1 MIERFYLK
9 NFLSFKEADL
19 EFQSG
24 LVVFSGPSGSG
35 KSILMDAILSSFGLA
50 SCDASLC
57 ESSAGWQIDEN
68 FGIENDEINVFKQL
82 KKEKTRY
89 FINNQSVSK
98 KVIAKIASSHLRHL
112 SLKDYSDFENGSL
125 LEIIDNRIAKYDA
138 TLPALKRQLTESFQ
152 ALQNSSKE
160 LAAIEDEQ
168 RRIVELKEFA
178 AFEIEKIA
186 GVDPKEGEYE
196 ELMQIKKE
204 LSKKEKVLQN
214 IEKANAIFELEHTVS
229 EALELLDEE
238 SAFFDDA
245 MNELRSKLESA
256 SERFTALEEI
266 DVEEVL
272 DRLEALSELKRKY
285 GSIEEAL
292 AYMQKKKEELAKY
305 ENIEFEKEALQK
317 RVMEL
322 QKSVEKLSETLS
334 KKREKELKS
343 FQEELGSYAKEL
355 YLQKVSITMEK
366 GGVTQN
372 GHDVINIKLNQTP
385 LTKVSTGEFNRLRL
399 AVLVLKSEFLDKE
412 SGVLI
417 LDEIDANLSG
427 EESMSVAKVLRK
439 LAKKYQILVISHQ
452 PQLTSQGEQHFLVF
466 KDEKGVSHV
475 EELSMDRRI
484 EEIARI
490 VSGAEITQEA
500 LGFAKQLMKL
510 KTTNEN
516 A

>member
-9 NFLSFKEADL
+9 NFLSFKEVEL
-19 EFQSG
+19 ELESG

-35 KSILMDAILSSFGLA
+35 KSILMDAILSSFGLT
-50 SCDASLC
+50 SCDAALC
-57 ESSAGWQIDEN
+57 ESSVGWEIAEEH
-68 FGIENDEINVFKQL
+68 GIESDEVNVFKQL

-98 KVIAKIASSHLRHL
+98 KTISKIASAHLRHL
-112 SLKDYSDFENGSL
+112 SLKDYSDFENDNL
-125 LEIIDNRIAKYDA
+125 LDILDRRIAKYDSS
-138 TLPALKRQLTESFQ
+138 LPSLKQELKESFSE
-152 ALQNSSKE
+152 LQNASRE
-160 LAAIEDEQ
+160 LATIEEEQ

-186 GVDPKEGEYE
+186 SVNPKEGEYE

-204 LSKKEKVLQN
+204 LSKKEKVLES
-214 IEKANAIFELEHTVS
+214 IERANAIFDLEFAVS

-256 SERFTALEEI
+256 SERFAALDEI

-292 AYMQKKKEELAKY
+292 EYMEKKKEELEKY
-305 ENIEFEKEALQK
+305 ENIEFTKEELEKRVENLQK
-317 RVMEL
+317 KVQEL
-322 QKSVEKLSETLS
+322 AKELS
-334 KKREKELKS
+334 KKRAGELDAFAKELN
-343 FQEELGSYAKEL
+343 SYAKQL
-355 YLQKVSITMEK
+355 YLQEVGVTLDK
-366 GGVTQN
+366 GGSGEN
-372 GHDVINIKLNQTP
+372 GFDIVEIKLNATP
-385 LTKVSTGEFNRLRL
+385 LAKVSTGEFNRLRL
-399 AVLVLKSEFLDKE
+399 AVLALKSEFLDQN

-427 EESMSVAKVLRK
+427 EESMSVAKVLRE

-452 PQLTSQGEQHFLVF
+452 PQLTSQGQQHFLVY
-466 KDEKGVSHV
+466 KDKNGVSKV
-475 EELSMDRRI
+475 KELQQGERI
-484 EEIARI
+484 DEIARI
-490 VSGAEITQEA
+490 ISGERVTKEA
-500 LGFAKQLMKL
+500 LDFASELL
-510 KTTNEN
+510 KNK
-516 A
+516 